1 MNWNWLAVIHPIAG
15 LALVAL
21 GATAGIWG
29 WRYRRARLGNLGDD
43 VMEMHLMQQHQ
54 KIGIAFLALTFL
66 VWLAGREISSL
77 LGLQGIISGS
87 THDPLALPLLILVA
101 TSAAAMLLFRS
112 RSWAAPAHLTL
123 NAIALSLLA
132 LQLLSGL
139 RLAKLLFY
147 PLGCYHLLIAFLK

>member
-1 MNWNWLAVIHPIAG
+1 MNWNWLAVVHPIAG

-29 WRYRRARLGNLGDD
+29 WRYRQARVGKSDRDL
-43 VMEMHLMQQHQ
+43 METLALMQQHQ

-66 VWLAGREISSL
+66 VWLMGAEFSSF
-77 LGLQGIISGS
+77 LGLRGIISGS
-87 THDPLALPLLILVA
+87 SHDPLALPLLILIA
-101 TSAAAMLLFRS
+101 TSAAAILLFRG
-112 RSWAAPAHLTL
+112 RRWAIAAHLTM

-147 PLGCYHLLIAFLK
+147 PLG

>member
-21 GATAGIWG
+21 GATAGVWG
-29 WRYRRARLGNLGDD
+29 WRYRRARLGKSDREVMGTLG
-43 VMEMHLMQQHQ
+43 LMQQHQ
-54 KIGIAFLALTFL
+54 KIGIAFLGLTFL
-66 VWLAGREISSL
+66 VWLAGTQISSL

-101 TSAAAMLLFRS
+101 NSAATVLLFRG
-112 RSWAAPAHLTL
+112 RSWAVPAHLTL

-139 RLAKLLFY
+139 QLAKLLVY
-147 PLGCYHLLIAFLK
+147 PLGCYHLL